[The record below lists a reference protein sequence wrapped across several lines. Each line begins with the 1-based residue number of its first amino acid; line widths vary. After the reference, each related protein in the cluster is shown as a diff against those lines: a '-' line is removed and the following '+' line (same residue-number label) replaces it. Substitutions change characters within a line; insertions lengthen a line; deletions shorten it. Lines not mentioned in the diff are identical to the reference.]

1 MVHRTAAR
9 APATRLPEL
18 CTPANK
24 PNGEPR
30 KLLGVS
36 DVTELGVS
44 HGVAAAP
51 AASCPAGSTH
61 GWDGSCSV
69 ADPHGVHGVDG
80 VDGVE
85 RLSVSS
91 IVMDD

>member
-1 MVHRTAAR
+1 VVHRTAAR
-9 APATRLPEL
+9 AQATRLPEL
-18 CTPANK
+18 STPANK

-36 DVTELGVS
+36 DATEPGVS
-44 HGVAAAP
+44 HGVPAAP

-61 GWDGSCSV
+61 RWDGACSV

-80 VDGVE
+80 VDGLE
-85 RLSVSS
+85 RLSASS
-91 IVMDD
+91 ILMDD